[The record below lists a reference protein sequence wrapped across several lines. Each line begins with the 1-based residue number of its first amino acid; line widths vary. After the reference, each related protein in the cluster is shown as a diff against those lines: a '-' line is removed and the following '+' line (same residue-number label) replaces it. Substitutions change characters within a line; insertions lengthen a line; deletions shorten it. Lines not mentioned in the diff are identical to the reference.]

1 MVEMDKPLFTLTA
14 FLAYTYTTLKSPSLV
29 QSTPYAVITLK
40 PFVNQ
45 RVWGKLWRLHGIFGK
60 LCLYFLFFCPEVAD
74 GAAPAKCGAAP
85 HCCCCKEQTLVL
97 FTNRQQQIETRFI
110 IYKQ

>member
-60 LCLYFLFFCPEVAD
+60 LCLYFYFFVLKLQMVQLPLNVELRLI
-74 GAAPAKCGAAP
+74 AAAVRSRLSCFL
-85 HCCCCKEQTLVL
+85 QTV
-97 FTNRQQQIETRFI
+97 NS
-110 IYKQ
+110 K